1 MRPDLPISNSINLFL
16 SGFSLVALYYL
27 CNLLSFISISLLFW
41 LRKPKL
47 NQDFIIIL
55 GSGLI
60 GKKVPP
66 LLASRIDKAIEIY
79 HQQKAHQKPP
89 ILLFSGGQGPNED
102 IPEGI
107 AMQQYAIEHEIP
119 IEDTL
124 VETHSR
130 NTYQNMQFS
139 KCLMDEQRPN
149 GYHVIFATN
158 NYHTFRA
165 SLYTKQVGLNA
176 QGIGSKTAGYFL
188 PNTMI
193 REYMALLIMNK
204 KRHIMVTLGFLLFGL
219 LLAFTSEVI
228 TQLSIF
234 YS

>member
-1 MRPDLPISNSINLFL
+1 M
-16 SGFSLVALYYL
+16 
-27 CNLLSFISISLLFW
+27 
-41 LRKPKL
+41 
-47 NQDFIIIL
+47 
-55 GSGLI
+55 
-60 GKKVPP
+60 
-66 LLASRIDKAIEIY
+66 
-79 HQQKAHQKPP
+79 H
-89 ILLFSGGQGPNED
+89 
-102 IPEGI
+102 
-107 AMQQYAIEHEIP
+107 QYAIEHEIP

-139 KCLMDEQRPN
+139 KYLMDEQRPN

-176 QGIGSKTAGYFL
+176 QGISSKTAGYFL

-234 YS
+234 LFITYPHFKKMFHMELFGFVDNSLFLANTLDF